1 MSKPLINLI
10 KFFAFGLAALC
21 ISLYISLWFLGETVI
36 ASEPGMSQE
45 QANIQ
50 VIQDYYAAYAAGD
63 LGKIKS
69 FFAPNV
75 IWRIPGHHPLAGEKQ
90 GADEVAAFFTQLGK
104 GNFKA
109 DPIFFQA
116 QGDYVV
122 DIHRGWSNVEDGGTQ
137 VDQLF
142 TLMFK
147 IENGKIVEA
156 QNFLS
161 NQHQADEFFWRVYP
175 LKPLPDR
182 LAQ

>member
-1 MSKPLINLI
+1 MKKYLITL
-10 KFFAFGLAALC
+10 FAFVL
-21 ISLYISLWFLGETVI
+21 TI
-36 ASEPGMSQE
+36 AFIMGWRSEQPAIANDTAIGPE
-45 QANIQ
+45 QANVQ
-50 VIQDYYAAYAAGD
+50 LIQDYYVAYAEGD
-63 LGKIKS
+63 LEALKN
-69 FFAPNV
+69 FFAPN
-75 IWRIPGHHPLAGEKQ
+75 ITWRIPGHHPLAGEKR
-90 GADEVAAFFTQLGK
+90 GVDEVIAFFTQLAK
-104 GNFKA
+104 GNFRA

-156 QNFLS
+156 QNFLTD
-161 NQHQADEFFWRVYP
+161 QHQADAFFWRVYA